1 MKKPG
6 RLASLIALLS
16 VLAAAGGAWGDA
28 GMFRVDPDRT
38 SAGFAVHY
46 LGIARAQGRFGR
58 TSGTVMLD
66 TQQKVDSIDLVID
79 TRSVDMGWD
88 LRDAFVRSEAM
99 FDSQRYPLL
108 RFRSTHASYDG
119 ARLVGIE
126 GEVTLRGV
134 TRPVRLEV
142 ERVECAPRSEDGL
155 EVCTAAVSGHLS
167 RRAFGMDF
175 AYPLIGDDVELEL
188 ALTAIRVRAAG
199 GTGTP

>member
-1 MKKPG
+1 MKRPG
-6 RLASLIALLS
+6 RLAALIALLS
-16 VLAAAGGAWGDA
+16 ALAAADGARGDA
-28 GMFRVDPDRT
+28 GTFRVDPDRT

-58 TSGTVMLD
+58 TSGTVVLD
-66 TQQKVDSIDLVID
+66 GQQRVDSIDLVID
-79 TRSVDMGWD
+79 TGSVDMGWD

-99 FDSQRYPLL
+99 FDSQRFPLL

-119 ARLVGIE
+119 ARLVGID
-126 GEVTLRGV
+126 GEITLRGV
-134 TRPVRLEV
+134 TRPVRLQV

-155 EVCTAAVSGHLS
+155 DACTAAVTGHLS

-175 AYPLIGDDVELEL
+175 AYPLIGDDVELDL

-199 GTGTP
+199 EAKNP